1 MRLTPMRST
10 AMVNIMS
17 TPLFNDLP
25 APLKSVQTQPLFVM
39 RLDVKPI
46 VIVGETPGPFRRIGI
61 VPSGT
66 FAGERLSGKVLDGG
80 SDWQTVRSDASTT
93 LDVRLILQP
102 SDGVHIT
109 IAYRGGSAG
118 HARLTLCLRS
128 DAAAGPCGGAFFLWD
143 LLAWCRMLRLFW
155 LDRRQRA
162 LHGALARD
170 PWRPTHRGRKAL
182 GSRASPPRPPPPGC

>member
-1 MRLTPMRST
+1 MRLT
-10 AMVNIMS
+10 AMVNVMS
-17 TPLFNDLP
+17 TPLFDELP

-93 LDVRLILQP
+93 LDVRLILQTG
-102 SDGVHIT
+102 DGVNIT
-109 IAYRGGSAG
+109 MAYRGVRHGRADVIQRLEKGEEVDPASYYFRITPIFEAPAG
-118 HARLTLCLRS
+118 KYEWLNRIIAVGTGHRFS
-128 DAAAGPCGGAFFLWD
+128 YGPVYSVFEVL
-143 LLAWCRMLRLFW
+143 
-155 LDRRQRA
+155 
-162 LHGALARD
+162 
-170 PWRPTHRGRKAL
+170 
-182 GSRASPPRPPPPGC
+182 